1 VTTIIGKTEKQ
12 RKINKIKS
20 RLTRSIKLINFYL
33 LREVTKINFLQKLK
47 ESKEYYEQL
56 YINKLNNIDEM
67 NKLKKHKL
75 PNSQRKKSDT

>member
-1 VTTIIGKTEKQ
+1 MTAIIGKTEKQ

>member
-1 VTTIIGKTEKQ
+1 VTAIIGKTEKQ

>member
-1 VTTIIGKTEKQ
+1 MTTIIGKTEKQ